1 MGERANDL
9 TTGVDLPASHRRA
22 SAALIEV
29 VRRGAE
35 RVPALAQAAAAL
47 RREALGETLV
57 RFEAARAA
65 LPAPDR
71 LAAAR
76 AIVEASEGLMQCA
89 AQDGGRLPLAQC
101 LARDAATSRVAVGA
115 LHRRA
120 FGGGGLE
127 PQVPWHDGIV
137 KGRALASLADA
148 MLAHY
153 KVSPGVVDAM
163 HWLAG
168 QPALDLSGERFV
180 VMGAA
185 AEIAPTELLLR
196 GGAEVL
202 FVDLASPERWLAR
215 GAPSAGALAWPER
228 PLDLLADPGAAL
240 ATILAFAG
248 DRPVHLGLFGYAGAA
263 NREWRL
269 AASMNAIVRAMPPAL
284 VKSIGLYVS
293 PTAPAQACDG
303 DAVLALARARH
314 PSFGERLWRAAGV
327 IRPGVLTVS
336 GRHWPRSVVAM
347 QGASYLAA
355 QYVEKRLAAEVFALG
370 GLGPGVQRP
379 IVSAQIA
386 GVTRTASMDI
396 PAFNAAL
403 VGAAVL
409 GVESYPPATTRW
421 LSGLVY
427 LENLLN
433 PASRVR
439 LAVDGT
445 PGDLDRV
452 HAMQV
457 HGGLYAHPWAT
468 DGALKR
474 AAVIGLRHRPSLIPA
489 LLGGARRR

>member
-1 MGERANDL
+1 MA
-9 TTGVDLPASHRRA
+9 TAVDLPPSHRRA

-29 VRRGAE
+29 VRRGAG
-35 RVPALAQAAAAL
+35 RVPALADAAGAL

-57 RFEAARAA
+57 RFEAERAA
-65 LPAPDR
+65 LPDAQR
-71 LAAAR
+71 LAVAR
-76 AIVEASEGLMQCA
+76 AIVEASAGLMQWTA
-89 AQDGGRLPLAQC
+89 ADGAVLPLAQSLDADAA
-101 LARDAATSRVAVGA
+101 LARAAGVA
-115 LHRRA
+115 LRRQA
-120 FGGGGLE
+120 FGAGGLV

-137 KGRALASLADA
+137 RGRALASLADA

-153 KVSPGVVDAM
+153 KASQAVVNAM
-163 HWLAG
+163 HWLAE

-180 VMGAA
+180 VMGAG
-185 AEIAPTELLLR
+185 AELAPTELLLR

-202 FVDLASPERWLAR
+202 FVDLAPPERWLAR
-215 GAPSAGALAWPER
+215 VAPSGGTLAWPER
-228 PLDLLADPGAAL
+228 PIDLLADPGAAL
-240 ATILAFAG
+240 STILAFADG
-248 DRPVHLGLFGYAGAA
+248 RPVHLGLFGYAGGA

-269 AASMNAIVRAMPPAL
+269 AAAMNAIVRAMPAEF
-284 VKSIGLYVS
+284 VQSIGLYVS
-293 PTAPAQACDG
+293 PTAPAQAGDG
-303 DAVLALARARH
+303 DAALALARARH
-314 PSFGERLWRAAGV
+314 PSFGERAWRAAGV
-327 IRPGVLTVS
+327 IRPGTLTVA

-355 QYVEKRLAAEVFALG
+355 QYVEKRLAAEVFALC
-370 GLGPGVQRP
+370 GLAPAPARP
-379 IVSAQIA
+379 VVSAQVA

-421 LSGLVY
+421 LSGLLY

-433 PASRVR
+433 PASRARV
-439 LAVDGT
+439 AGDGT
-445 PGDLDRV
+445 PGDVDRM

-457 HGGLYAHPWAT
+457 HGGLYAHPWAI

-489 LLGGARRR
+489 LLRGARRR